1 MSPRRVD
8 AASNRGT
15 KARQRTSAPETG
27 NDRSKIAA
35 TKARKVPAAKS
46 GAGRARR
53 AVVVP
58 PSALKGAPSKVD
70 HTILVELLAMGHT
83 SAQAAAKLRVSS
95 KTVSRHRND
104 PAVRVALEERQAELV
119 RDIAAK
125 IAAHGFRAVEVLV
138 EGMDGDDPRQQH
150 HSAKALLDRILP
162 FRRGAELEERMLR
175 VERATRTDVPAAS
188 DWPGAAS

>member
-15 KARQRTSAPETG
+15 KPRQRTSAPETG

-35 TKARKVPAAKS
+35 TKARKASAAKS

-53 AVVVP
+53 AVAVP
-58 PSALKGAPSKVD
+58 PSASKGAPSKVD
-70 HTILVELLAMGHT
+70 HTILIELLAMGHT
-83 SAQAAAKLRVSS
+83 SEQAAAKLGVSS

-104 PAVRVALEERQAELV
+104 PAVRDALEERQAELV
-119 RDIAAK
+119 HDIAAK

-138 EGMDGDDPRQQH
+138 EGMNGDDPRQQH

-162 FRRGAELEERMLR
+162 FRRGAELEERILR
-175 VERATRTDVPAAS
+175 LERATTTDVPAAS